1 MNLRKLNKLSRLNP
15 PLHLLPPHEMIVHP
29 VLLALARFS
38 RRVAHTEP
46 EGLGWQQGRVGG
58 GEGADY
64 RAFAYSGGAADY

>member
-1 MNLRKLNKLSRLNP
+1 
-15 PLHLLPPHEMIVHP
+15 MIVHP
-29 VLLALARFS
+29 GLLALARFS